1 MINQW
6 RSRDGELFVLSI
18 LAGILVGGLLLLMR
32 LNFFLALIG
41 FIGTFLYVYDSTR
54 LHHKAVV
61 KIFAAS
67 MIDAQQVVQ
76 NVLQEKGL
84 PFSSVGPNQYVI
96 EDEVSIKLENFRQH
110 GFQGT
115 AVSLTPKH
123 HDCSQLIFNLR
134 SKLDEAFRP
143 RGL

>member
-6 RSRDGELFVLSI
+6 RTREGELFVLSI
-18 LAGILVGGLLLLMR
+18 LAGIVAGGLFLLWR
-32 LNFFLALIG
+32 PNVFLALISFVG
-41 FIGTFLYVYDSTR
+41 VFLFVFDKTR
-54 LHHKAVV
+54 LHHKTVV

-67 MIDAQQVVQ
+67 LADAQQVVH

-84 PFSSVGPNQYVI
+84 PFSTVGPYQYVV
-96 EDEVSIKLENFRQH
+96 EDEVSIKLVPFRQH

-115 AVSLTPKH
+115 AVSFIPKH
-123 HDCSQLIFNLR
+123 HDCYQLIFNLR
-134 SKLDEAFRP
+134 HKLDEAFRP